1 MKSAIE
7 NYGMFLSKRNR
18 VPGAYGVVVFLLA
31 VTGFLATAGLPV
43 LGYLSAA
50 EIDRQLVDQEW
61 LAGEMGRPDLVLLD
75 TRPRD
80 AYLKQHI
87 KGAANLPVRD
97 TFGEDP
103 RSDLAAPISRIQALF
118 SAAGIDQLTRV
129 VLYDDGDMINAAR
142 VFWILEMHGHR
153 RVSLLSPGFRE
164 WIAAGLPADAQL
176 VTPPPRRFL
185 SHVTPDRLA
194 TKLSTR
200 LAIDDPDT
208 VIIDARKREEY
219 LGVESKS
226 KRYGHIPTA
235 ISIPYEENFT
245 GDGKTLRPFAEL
257 QEVYRRVPRN
267 KKVIAYCNKG
277 RHSALTYF
285 ILRQLGYDVSAYDG
299 SWFEWSNDLQLPIE
313 RHARVKPVSSGPVS
327 D

>member
-1 MKSAIE
+1 MPGG
-7 NYGMFLSKRNR
+7 YG
-18 VPGAYGVVVFLLA
+18 AAVFLLA
-31 VTGFLATAGLPV
+31 VMGFLATAEVPV

-50 EIDRQLVDQEW
+50 EIDRHMVDQAW
-61 LAGEMGRPDLVLLD
+61 LAGELGRSDLVLLD

-87 KGAANLPVRD
+87 RGAVNLPVRD

-103 RSDLAAPISRIQALF
+103 RSDLAAPISRIQTLF
-118 SAAGIDQLTRV
+118 SAAGIDQQTRV
-129 VLYDDGDMINAAR
+129 VLYDDGEMINAAR
-142 VFWILEMHGHR
+142 VFWILEMHGHN
-153 RVSLLSPGFRE
+153 RVSLLSPGFRG
-164 WIAAGLPADAQL
+164 WVAAGLPADAQQ
-176 VTPPPRRFL
+176 VTPRPRRFL

-208 VIIDARKREEY
+208 IIIDARKREEY

-245 GDGKTLRPFAEL
+245 SDGKSLRPFVEL
-257 QEVYRRVPRN
+257 EAIYRRVPRD

-313 RHARVKPVSSGPVS
+313 RHVRAKPVSSGPVS